1 MNIVR
6 VYSYRFSDPSIAVTV
21 FCFFLMALSIVLS
34 VAIFATFAAFPLIE
48 FSEYLTTPL
57 ISIGKS
63 LIVDNSSIWFYNFAA
78 AVHFKNAI
86 IIAVGLIAVIS
97 FYSQYQIEIKTLKRN
112 VYLSIYILLYFL
124 CIYISVFT
132 LTDEARVGRALTS
145 VYAGN
150 YFRGVFMYTFASAW
164 LNILFVAAIST
175 CISVEKKRA

>member
-6 VYSYRFSDPSIAVTV
+6 NYSYRFSDPSIAVTV
-21 FCFFLMALSIVLS
+21 FCFFLMAVSIVLS
-34 VAIFATFAAFPLIE
+34 VAIFATFAAFPNIE
-48 FSEYLTTPL
+48 FPQYLTTPL

-63 LIVDNSSIWFYNFAA
+63 LIVDNSSIWFYNLAA

-86 IIAVGLIAVIS
+86 IIVLGLITVLSI
-97 FYSQYQIEIKTLKRN
+97 YSQYQIVIKTRKKK
-112 VYLSIYILLYFL
+112 VYLFTYILLYFL

-132 LTDEARVGRALTS
+132 LTDEARVGRGLTK

-150 YFRGVFMYTFASAW
+150 YFRGVFVYTLTSAW

-175 CISVEKKRA
+175 CVSVKKKHA

>member
-6 VYSYRFSDPSIAVTV
+6 NYSYRFSDPSIAVTV
-21 FCFFLMALSIVLS
+21 FCFFLMAVSIVLS

-48 FSEYLTTPL
+48 FPEYLITPR

-63 LIVDNSSIWFYNFAA
+63 LIVGNSNTWFYNLSAA
-78 AVHFKNAI
+78 IHFKNAI
-86 IIAVGLIAVIS
+86 IIALGLISVVPIYA
-97 FYSQYQIEIKTLKRN
+97 QYQIEIKTRKRLFFTI
-112 VYLSIYILLYFL
+112 VFILLYLL
-124 CIYISVFT
+124 CIYLFVFT
-132 LTDEARVGRALTS
+132 LTNEARIGRAITS

-175 CISVEKKRA
+175 CISVKKKHA